1 MVVLIMGI
9 TGIGKTTI
17 GREVAN
23 RLNWTF
29 LDADD
34 DHSPDAIARMAK
46 GTPLSDIERGP
57 WLERVRDRVI
67 RHIEQGDHVVLACS
81 ALKHAYRQY
90 LRDVP
95 AAVLVVQ
102 LTAPRNVVADRLARR
117 TGHFAGADLL
127 DDQIRTLEPSRDAMA
142 IDASGDVQGVADAII
157 AAVRNHSFFD
167 DDAS

>member
-17 GREVAN
+17 GRAVAS
-23 RLNWTF
+23 RLDWTF

-34 DHSPDAIARMAK
+34 DHSADAIARMAA
-46 GTPLSDIERGP
+46 GTPLTDIERGP

-67 RHIEQGDHVVLACS
+67 SHIEQGENVVLACS
-81 ALKHAYRQY
+81 ALKHAYRRY

-95 AAVLVVQ
+95 DSVFTVQ
-102 LTAPRNVVADRLARR
+102 LTAPRKVVEERLARR

-127 DDQIRTLEPSRDAMA
+127 NDQIRTLEPSRDAIA
-142 IDASGDVQGVADAII
+142 IDVSGDVASVADAIV
-157 AAVRNHSFFD
+157 AAIRSV
-167 DDAS
+167 